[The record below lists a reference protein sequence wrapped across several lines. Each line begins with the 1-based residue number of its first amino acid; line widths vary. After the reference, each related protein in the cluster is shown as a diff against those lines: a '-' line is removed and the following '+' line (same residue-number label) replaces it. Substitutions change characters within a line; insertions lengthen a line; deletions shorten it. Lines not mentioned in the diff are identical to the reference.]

1 VIRPW
6 VEDPNNLSDGGS
18 EERHVERSVSSRV
31 YHPRRYRLHVLGRRR
46 GVRRWRGATGSAC
59 GQERIDF
66 GRAATHARARRCGDR
81 PFSHGCGHVGQI
93 CAAFGVCGSN
103 FPLSKPPN
111 PPKPYPTTSLPILS
125 YLIYLS
131 ILSYLILSYLLIT
144 SCTALVSF
152 LLHRRPRGRLP
163 VGKKQVRAIGF
174 CDRRALEKPT
184 PFETPT
190 RLAHASTCSHRRP
203 DLQALMEQQ
212 LLQTGEEAISKL
224 AGRAAEVQG
233 LVSANFAAKSLAD
246 VQASFEAAFASGAP
260 GAVNAEVVK
269 VHTLVREQAAQASQS
284 SGQSALSRS
293 SLCGR
298 PPSTPSGKAPEPDR
312 RALAAWMPTRG
323 CGGLSCKVA

>member
-1 VIRPW
+1 MASVGIIFAP
-6 VEDPNNLSDGGS
+6 PSA
-18 EERHVERSVSSRV
+18 ERAPSS
-31 YHPRRYRLHVLGRRR
+31 
-46 GVRRWRGATGSAC
+46 A
-59 GQERIDF
+59 
-66 GRAATHARARRCGDR
+66 
-81 PFSHGCGHVGQI
+81 
-93 CAAFGVCGSN
+93 
-103 FPLSKPPN
+103 
-111 PPKPYPTTSLPILS
+111 
-125 YLIYLS
+125 
-131 ILSYLILSYLLIT
+131 
-144 SCTALVSF
+144 
-152 LLHRRPRGRLP
+152 
-163 VGKKQVRAIGF
+163 KKQVRAIGF